1 MSTLS
6 PTQAAIGKAQSA
18 GEQKGHGIGPNAVI
32 QLANAIVASHGQALA
47 KQIYADANL
56 LHYLSDEPDRLI
68 DEQEVIRFHRAA
80 RKRLGDEFYRERA
93 RVAGRLTGDYLL
105 ANRIPR
111 LVQWLLSGLPKWLA
125 IKTLNKAIKN
135 NAWTFVGSGHFSISS
150 SGSATLLTIENSPLA
165 RDCDRA
171 GGACDF
177 YTATF
182 ERLYQQLVDENLT
195 LQEHCCIAAG
205 AENCQFVLK

>member
-6 PTQAAIGKAQSA
+6 PTQAAIAKTQSTA
-18 GEQKGHGIGPNAVI
+18 EQHGHGIGPNAII
-32 QLANAIVASHGQALA
+32 QLAHAISVSHGRTLA
-47 KQIYADANL
+47 HQIYADANL
-56 LHYLSDEPDRLI
+56 LHYLSDEPDQLI